1 MKSSPQLKNHGLTIN
16 PTPFSPEVAPP
27 CSLVNLL
34 PELSLV
40 HRISI
45 GNLSSGIP
53 LPSSSTEMVS
63 DNKSNLCI
71 DCIDDE
77 DCFVA
82 FSFRNDYEK
91 NKLYIILDEYAKE
104 RKMFL

>member
-1 MKSSPQLKNHGLTIN
+1 MLVRMDVVELKKNITVGLETDTWQSN
-16 PTPFSPEVAPP
+16 KT
-27 CSLVNLL
+27 
-34 PELSLV
+34 ELYRL
-40 HRISI
+40 IKY
-45 GNLSSGIP
+45 
-53 LPSSSTEMVS
+53 VS

-104 RKMFL
+104 RKMFLQSY

>member
-1 MKSSPQLKNHGLTIN
+1 MLVRMSVVELKNEIT
-16 PTPFSPEVAPP
+16 V
-27 CSLVNLL
+27 
-34 PELSLV
+34 ELDTDTWKSNKVELY
-40 HRISI
+40 RLIKY
-45 GNLSSGIP
+45 
-53 LPSSSTEMVS
+53 VS

-82 FSFRNDYEK
+82 FRFRNDYEK
-91 NKLYIILDEYAKE
+91 NRLYIILDKYARE